1 MSPVTRII
9 CLANSK
15 KLDEQCVAGI
25 DMITGSWVRPV
36 CDDLYP
42 EDGRIPMSL
51 TLVNDKRLDRKLE
64 LLDILEIPLATTG
77 NDFGFASENLTVLNG
92 KWQFINSTTAENVIS
107 YCKNY
112 PHILHNPHKYVTI
125 AYLKSLPKH
134 ERRTLQLVYIREFLV
149 TPQERSGRISW
160 RGTIQAANGQKLTD
174 VPITDPKFIKH
185 LTTGYQPK
193 SPCLATFSLSMPH
206 SPDGWEGEPPC
217 WKLIAGIIELTESTQ
232 ILAEMN
238 RLNWSIDRGRAYL
251 VENFKKQSRSQLT
264 DSELL
269 KFLNYLKILPNP
281 YYSDVGD
288 YLGTLPF

>member
-1 MSPVTRII
+1 MSPVRRII

-25 DMITGSWVRPV
+25 DMIRGSWVRPV

-42 EDGRIPMSL
+42 EDGRIPMSI
-51 TLVNDKRLDRKLE
+51 TLVNDKGMERKPE

-77 NDFGFASENLTVLNG
+77 NDFSFASENLTILNG
-92 KWQFINSTTAENVIS
+92 KWQFINRTTTENVIS

-112 PHILHNPHKYVTI
+112 PHILHNPHKYVTVD
-125 AYLKSLPKH
+125 YLKSLPKQ
-134 ERRTLQLVYIREFLV
+134 ERRTLQLVYVREFLV
-149 TPQERSGRISW
+149 TPQERAGRISW

-174 VPITDPKFIKH
+174 IPITDPILIKH
-185 LTTGYQPK
+185 LATGYQPQ
-193 SPCLATFSLSMPH
+193 SPCLVTFSLSMPH
-206 SPDGWEGEPPC
+206 RPDGWEGEPPC
-217 WKLIAGIIELTESTQ
+217 WKLIAGIIELTQSTQ

-238 RLNWSIDRGRAYL
+238 RLNWSIDQGRAYL

-269 KFLNYLKILPNP
+269 KFLNYLKILPDP